1 MNKSFYNILKEKIL
15 PYVQKPSRY
24 IGIESN
30 AVRKD
35 FHLAELKYAIAFP
48 DFYELG
54 MSHIGMEIIY
64 DILNSNDDI
73 LCERVYLPY
82 QDMIAKLVENKLPL
96 FSLESKE
103 PLKNF
108 DVIGFSLQYELSYTN
123 ILYMLELS
131 SIPILSFQR
140 DLNDPFI
147 GAGGPC
153 AFNPLPL
160 NDFIDFFIVGDG
172 ENTVVEICKTIIKA
186 KKKYPKEEINK
197 NAEIDIYT
205 YNTNTDAYSDA
216 DQLLKIVKSDE
227 NNALGNMKR
236 SDIYKQNYK
245 LKDME
250 SKNCGQFRQYIKEK
264 ISKIDGVYVPGISQ
278 NIKKSIIYD
287 LNSINYI
294 NKPLVPA
301 IETVHNRFSVEI
313 ARGCSSGC
321 RFCQAGYIYRP
332 VRERKKEIIID
343 IIKNGIDKTGFEE
356 ISLSSL
362 STGDYS
368 EIESLINNLSEFTNE
383 KLISFS
389 FPSMRIGS
397 LSENILQK
405 TSEIKK
411 TNFTLAP
418 EAGTERLRKII
429 NKNISEEDLLSEVR
443 YLVLK
448 GFNKLKLYFMIGL
461 PYERLSDIEG
471 VKDLIVKIKKISK
484 QLNIT
489 VNVNNFVPKPH
500 TPFQWHPM
508 NTEDELNF
516 KINYLRHLLKHLNVN
531 FKYQDPKVSFIE
543 GLISRGDMFTSKII
557 YRAYLN
563 GAKFDSERKYFN
575 FKAWIDAL
583 KSFSDDDEYEYDE
596 DKYNYYSLNKTNNEK
611 LYNYNIKKNNYFN
624 EKLTCTYNEL
634 LNKYLYIQK
643 DLKEILP
650 WDFID
655 IMVDKEYLKS
665 EFKKSFELNKLTIY
679 NNYNYSA
686 AHFNSNN
693 TSGVKNINEDDS
705 NSNALNDDITN
716 NKFRLN
722 CDLHNNINNN
732 IEKEIKDKITEN
744 CRKICYICGVCD
756 FKTVKPVYSSKSEN
770 NKIHKKINYN
780 EYNNYNENSRNGNFD
795 DSQNNDDNFFIDIKN
810 ADDNINIMNINDIK
824 DTNINYEVNINGKE
838 KNDEEIYCNKL
849 SNKSIESNDSKILIK
864 YSKKDDIKY
873 LGHLETIKVLLRALR
888 ISNIKISYT
897 QSKFSPKPKV
907 SFSNPI
913 PFMTESDSL
922 YIIATVNNWDNKNDS
937 FNDSVKTKLNNKLPE
952 GLKIVEIINVESNF
966 KIKDINLMSI
976 N

>member
-1 MNKSFYNILKEKIL
+1 MNKFFKDTYLIKKTLEEKIL

-30 AVRKD
+30 ISKKD
-35 FHLAELKYAIAFP
+35 FNLAELKYAIAFP

-64 DILNSNDDI
+64 DILNSQNNI
-73 LCERVYLPY
+73 ACERVYLPY
-82 QDMIAKLVENKLPL
+82 PDMIAKLAEHNLPL

-103 PLKNF
+103 PVKNF
-108 DVIGFSLQYELSYTN
+108 DIVGFSLQYELSYTN

-131 SIPILSFQR
+131 DIPVMSNLR
-140 DLNDPFI
+140 ALTDPFI

-160 NDFIDFFIVGDG
+160 NDFIDFFIIGDG
-172 ENTVVEICKTIIKA
+172 ENVVKEICKTVADVKKQYINIIKKETYS
-186 KKKYPKEEINK
+186 KKNQKAHNNDDNNYHSYDDNKY
-197 NAEIDIYT
+197 D
-205 YNTNTDAYSDA
+205 
-216 DQLLKIVKSDE
+216 DE
-227 NNALGNMKR
+227 NNNRYNSNNSNKYLAEAEDL
-236 SDIYKQNYK
+236 
-245 LKDME
+245 
-250 SKNCGQFRQYIKEK
+250 RQHTKEK
-264 ISKIDGVYVPGISQ
+264 ISEISGVYVPGIS
-278 NIKKSIIYD
+278 NKIKKSIIYD

-294 NKPLVPA
+294 NNPLVPA

-332 VRERKKEIIID
+332 VRERKKETVID

-368 EIESLINNLSEFTNE
+368 DIESLINNLSEYTNE

-429 NKNISEEDLLSEVR
+429 NKNISEEDLLFEVKH
-443 YLVLK
+443 LAAK

-471 VKDLIVKIKKISK
+471 IKDLILKIKKISK
-484 QLNIT
+484 QLNVT

-508 NTEDELNF
+508 NTEEELNF
-516 KINYLRHLLKHLNVN
+516 KINYLKHLLKPLNVI

-543 GLISRGDMFTSKII
+543 GLISRGDRFTSKII
-557 YRAYLN
+557 YQAYLN

-575 FKAWIDAL
+575 FKAWMDAL
-583 KSFSDDDEYEYDE
+583 KSFGTTDNLS
-596 DKYNYYSLNKTNNEK
+596 
-611 LYNYNIKKNNYFN
+611 
-624 EKLTCTYNEL
+624 CNEL
-634 LNKYLYIQK
+634 LNNYLYIQK
-643 DLKEILP
+643 DLEETLP

-655 IMVDKEYLKS
+655 IMVEKEYLRS
-665 EFKKSFELNKLTIY
+665 EFKKSFELNRFTIY
-679 NNYNYSA
+679 GESCDFNNNNNNNNHDNNNNDNNDYNYNENLNNDSGNYNYGY
-686 AHFNSNN
+686 NKNLN
-693 TSGVKNINEDDS
+693 VNINII
-705 NSNALNDDITN
+705 ND
-716 NKFRLN
+716 K
-722 CDLHNNINNN
+722 
-732 IEKEIKDKITEN
+732 KDKKTYGYITEN
-744 CRKICYICGVCD
+744 CRKVCHLCGVCD
-756 FKTVKPVYSSKSEN
+756 FKTVQPVYSTKSKN
-770 NKIHKKINYN
+770 NTKNVQDEYINYN
-780 EYNNYNENSRNGNFD
+780 DTKDIIADEKYNFSDNKPAITGIAKPVSPKPSNS
-795 DSQNNDDNFFIDIKN
+795 
-810 ADDNINIMNINDIK
+810 
-824 DTNINYEVNINGKE
+824 
-838 KNDEEIYCNKL
+838 
-849 SNKSIESNDSKILIK
+849 DSKILIR
-864 YSKKDDIKY
+864 YSKRSGMKY
-873 LGHLETIKVLLRALR
+873 LGHLETIKILLRALR
-888 ISNIKISYT
+888 MFNIKISYSE
-897 QSKFSPKPKV
+897 SKFSPKPKV

-913 PFMTESDSL
+913 PFMAESDFM
-922 YIIATVNNWDNKNDS
+922 YILATVSNWNEAVSINDSINTGINIHFHNCNNKDKSKNIVEDSYNDNKNAHENNS
-937 FNDSVKTKLNNKLPE
+937 EKVSGSKKYEQLINYNELIQAELNGRLPE
-952 GLKIVEIINVESNF
+952 GLKILEIINVEPDF
-966 KIKDINLMSI
+966 KIKDINLFAA

>member
-1 MNKSFYNILKEKIL
+1 MNKSFYNILEKKIF

-24 IGIESN
+24 IGIENN

-35 FHLAELKYAIAFP
+35 FHLTELKYAIAFP

-82 QDMIAKLVENKLPL
+82 QDMIAKLAENKLPL

-131 SIPILSFQR
+131 DIPVLSFQR
-140 DLNDPFI
+140 NLNDPFI

-153 AFNPLPL
+153 TFNPLPL

-172 ENTVVEICKTIIKA
+172 ENTVIEVCKTIIEA
-186 KKKYPKEEINK
+186 KKEYLKEEKNANTYYIDTYTDIDADIYINK
-197 NAEIDIYT
+197 DVYI
-205 YNTNTDAYSDA
+205 NTNKISKI
-216 DQLLKIVKSDE
+216 LKNVE
-227 NNALGNMKR
+227 NNVIRNINC
-236 SDIYKQNYK
+236 SDIIYSQNYE
-245 LKDME
+245 LKNIK
-250 SKNCGQFRQYIKEK
+250 SKNLGQFRQYIKEN
-264 ISKIDGVYVPGISQ
+264 ISKIDGVYVPGISKS
-278 NIKKSIIYD
+278 IKKSIIYD

-294 NKPLVPA
+294 NKPLVPV

-332 VRERKKEIIID
+332 VRERKKETIIG
-343 IIKNGIDKTGFEE
+343 IIKSGIDKTGFEE

-443 YLVLK
+443 HLVLK
-448 GFNKLKLYFMIGL
+448 GFNKLKLYFMLGL

-471 VKDLIVKIKKISK
+471 IKNLILKIKKISK

-489 VNVNNFVPKPH
+489 VNANNFVPKPH

-516 KINYLRHLLKHLNVN
+516 KINYLKHLLKPLNVN
-531 FKYQDPKVSFIE
+531 FRYQDPKISFIE
-543 GLISRGDMFTSKII
+543 GLISRGDGFTSKII

-583 KSFSDDDEYEYDE
+583 KSFRKIDIDG
-596 DKYNYYSLNKTNNEK
+596 DKYNYNNLNKTSNEK
-611 LYNYNIKKNNYFN
+611 LYNYAIKKNNYFN
-624 EKLTCTYNEL
+624 EKITYTYNEL

-643 DLKEILP
+643 DLEEILP

-679 NNYNYSA
+679 NY
-686 AHFNSNN
+686 
-693 TSGVKNINEDDS
+693 
-705 NSNALNDDITN
+705 
-716 NKFRLN
+716 
-722 CDLHNNINNN
+722 
-732 IEKEIKDKITEN
+732 KEIKDNITEN

-756 FKTVKPVYSSKSEN
+756 FKTIKPIYSSKLANSRIDKN
-770 NKIHKKINYN
+770 INYN
-780 EYNNYNENSRNGNFD
+780 E
-795 DSQNNDDNFFIDIKN
+795 NNDYNKNGRDNSIIEIN
-810 ADDNINIMNINDIK
+810 NNINNINKIDNSI
-824 DTNINYEVNINGKE
+824 INYQE
-838 KNDEEIYCNKL
+838 KNKNNIKEINSDEKHKSDNKYI
-849 SNKSIESNDSKILIK
+849 KSNDSKILIK
-864 YSKKDDIKY
+864 YSKKGDIKY
-873 LGHLETIKVLLRALR
+873 LGHLETIKILLRALR
-888 ISNIKISYT
+888 MSNIKISYT
-897 QSKFSPKPKV
+897 KSKFSPKPKV

-922 YIIATVNNWDNKNDS
+922 YIIATVNDWNNENED
-937 FNDSVKTKLNNKLPE
+937 FNDSIKTQLNNKLPE

-966 KIKDINLMSI
+966 KIKDINLISI

>member
-64 DILNSNDDI
+64 DILNSNDNI

-131 SIPILSFQR
+131 DIPILSFQR

-172 ENTVVEICKTIIKA
+172 EIAVVEICKTIIEA
-186 KKKYPKEEINK
+186 KKLYPKEEINK
-197 NAEIDIYT
+197 NAEIDIYP
-205 YNTNTDAYSDA
+205 YNTNTNADAG
-216 DQLLKIVKSDE
+216 QLLKIVKSDE
-227 NNALGNMKR
+227 NDTSRNIKR

-245 LKDME
+245 LKDMK
-250 SKNCGQFRQYIKEK
+250 SKNFGQFRQYIKEK
-264 ISKIDGVYVPGISQ
+264 ISKIDGVYVPGISK

-343 IIKNGIDKTGFEE
+343 IIKSGIDKTGFEE

-429 NKNISEEDLLSEVR
+429 NKNISEEDLLLEVR
-443 YLVLK
+443 HLVLK

-471 VKDLIVKIKKISK
+471 IKDLIVKIKKISK

-500 TPFQWHPM
+500 TPFQWHSI

-516 KINYLRHLLKHLNVN
+516 KINYLRYLLKPLNVN

-543 GLISRGDMFTSKII
+543 GLISRGDKFTSKII

-583 KSFSDDDEYEYDE
+583 KSFSDENEYEYEE
-596 DKYNYYSLNKTNNEK
+596 DKYNYCSLNKTNNEK
-611 LYNYNIKKNNYFN
+611 LYNYDIKKNNYFN

-679 NNYNYSA
+679 NYNYSA

-693 TSGVKNINEDDS
+693 KSGIKNINEDNNNNYDV
-705 NSNALNDDITN
+705 LNNDDDITN

-722 CDLHNNINNN
+722 CDLHNNINNNNN

-780 EYNNYNENSRNGNFD
+780 EYNDYNENSHDGSFD
-795 DSQNNDDNFFIDIKN
+795 DSQNNNGNFFIDIKN
-810 ADDNINIMNINDIK
+810 ANDNINII
-824 DTNINYEVNINGKE
+824 NINYGVTGKE

-849 SNKSIESNDSKILIK
+849 SNKSIELNDSKILIK

-873 LGHLETIKVLLRALR
+873 LGHLETIKILLRALR
-888 ISNIKISYT
+888 MSNIKISYT
-897 QSKFSPKPKV
+897 KSKFSPKPKV

-913 PFMTESDSL
+913 PFMAESDSL
-922 YIIATVNNWDNKNDS
+922 YIIAAVNNWDNENDG
-937 FNDSVKTKLNNKLPE
+937 FNDSIKTRLNNKLPE
-952 GLKIVEIINVESNF
+952 GLEIVEIINVESNF
-966 KIKDINLMSI
+966 KIKDINLVSI